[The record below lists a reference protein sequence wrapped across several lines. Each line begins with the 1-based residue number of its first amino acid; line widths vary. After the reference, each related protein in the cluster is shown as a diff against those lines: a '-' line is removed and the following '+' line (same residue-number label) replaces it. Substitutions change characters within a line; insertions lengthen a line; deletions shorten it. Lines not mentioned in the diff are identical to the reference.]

1 MNERFFELKKDKQE
15 RIINAAF
22 KVFAENGYTHSST
35 DEIVK
40 TAEISKGLLF
50 HYFGN
55 KIGLYSFLYDYATR
69 SVTLELSTH
78 VEKSETGYFE
88 LYKQVLTAKGDALKR
103 FPYIFAF
110 LKRADEEPDSKAS
123 SEISEKREKFSMI
136 MRALKERADITV
148 FSTGVDY
155 NKIWYILD
163 YTVEGVLEK
172 NIRGGSFRA
181 DLFMEEASEY
191 VDMVQKMVL
200 T

>member
-1 MNERFFELKKDKQE
+1 M
-15 RIINAAF
+15 
-22 KVFAENGYTHSST
+22 
-35 DEIVK
+35 
-40 TAEISKGLLF
+40 
-50 HYFGN
+50 
-55 KIGLYSFLYDYATR
+55 YSFLYDYATR

-88 LYKQVLTAKGDALKR
+88 LYKQVLAAKGDALKR

-110 LKRADEEPDSKAS
+110 LKKADEETDTKAS

>member
-1 MNERFFELKKDKQE
+1 MNERFFELKKEKQE
-15 RIINAAF
+15 RMINAAL
-22 KVFAENGYTHSST
+22 KVFAEHGYYHSST

-40 TAEISKGLLF
+40 TANISKGLLF

-78 VEKSETGYFE
+78 VEKNETGYFE
-88 LYKQVLTAKGDALKR
+88 LYKQVLMAKGDALKR

-110 LKRADEEPDSKAS
+110 LKKADEETDSAAVE
-123 SEISEKREKFSMI
+123 EISERRDKYSRI
-136 MRALKERADITV
+136 MQALKERADITV
-148 FSTGVDY
+148 FSKGMDY
-155 NKIWYILD
+155 NKIWDILD
-163 YTVEGVLEK
+163 YTVEGLLEK
-172 NIRGGSFRA
+172 NIRSGSFRA

>member
-1 MNERFFELKKDKQE
+1 MNERFFELKKEKQE
-15 RIINAAF
+15 RMINAAL
-22 KVFAENGYTHSST
+22 KVFAEHGYYHSST

-40 TAEISKGLLF
+40 TANISKGLLF

-78 VEKSETGYFE
+78 VEKNETGYFE
-88 LYKQVLTAKGDALKR
+88 LYKQVLMAKGDALKR

-110 LKRADEEPDSKAS
+110 LKKADEETDSAAVE
-123 SEISEKREKFSMI
+123 EISERRDKYSRI
-136 MRALKERADITV
+136 MQALKERADITV
-148 FSTGVDY
+148 FSKGIDY
-155 NKIWYILD
+155 NKIWDILD
-163 YTVEGVLEK
+163 YTVEGLLEK
-172 NIRGGSFRA
+172 NIRSGSFRA

>member
-155 NKIWYILD
+155 NKILYIID
-163 YTVEGVLEK
+163 YTV
-172 NIRGGSFRA
+172 
-181 DLFMEEASEY
+181 
-191 VDMVQKMVL
+191 
-200 T
+200 

>member
-1 MNERFFELKKDKQE
+1 MNERFFELKKEKQE
-15 RIINAAF
+15 RMINAAL
-22 KVFAENGYTHSST
+22 KVFAEHGYYHSST

-40 TAEISKGLLF
+40 TANISKGLLF

-78 VEKSETGYFE
+78 VEKNETGYFE

-110 LKRADEEPDSKAS
+110 LKKADEETDSAAVE
-123 SEISEKREKFSMI
+123 EISERRDKYSRI
-136 MRALKERADITV
+136 MQALKERADITV
-148 FSTGVDY
+148 FSKGMDY
-155 NKIWYILD
+155 NKIWDILD
-163 YTVEGVLEK
+163 YTVEGLLEK
-172 NIRGGSFRA
+172 NIRSESFRA
-181 DLFMEEASEY
+181 ELFMEEALEY